1 MEADF
6 SLKIRIY
13 NSLAKYMRETKLQM
27 DGVSARELE
36 ERCFDTIQTSVCDA
50 AMKHI
55 RRDHAYHIQKDT
67 ANVELPV
74 RVNWGGGWTDTPP
87 YCNEN
92 GGIVLN
98 AAIKLNSIY
107 PVQVSIRR
115 LEEYHVEFASEDIG
129 VSAVFTDVAQILD
142 CKNPYDHFALHK
154 AAFIACGLVGEE
166 DAGHSL
172 EELLKR
178 LGGGIYLSTKVVGI
192 PKGSGLGTSSIL
204 AGACVKAIYEFLGE
218 DIEEE
223 GLYDIVL
230 CMEQIMSTGGGWQ
243 DQVGGL
249 CPGIK
254 MITTR
259 AGMEQHIQ
267 VEPLKV
273 PEKAMKE
280 LQERFALIYTGQRRL
295 ARNLLRD
302 VVGNYICGRPE
313 SVQAL
318 EEMQRVAVLMQY
330 ELQKGDIDRFA
341 KLLNRHWELS
351 LQLDGG
357 ATNTCIDQ
365 IFLACEDL
373 IDGKFISGAGG
384 GGFLQ
389 VILKKG
395 VTKEQL
401 NARLYQVFQDAGV
414 SVWASE
420 FV

>member
-1 MEADF
+1 
-6 SLKIRIY
+6 
-13 NSLAKYMRETKLQM
+13 
-27 DGVSARELE
+27 
-36 ERCFDTIQTSVCDA
+36 
-50 AMKHI
+50 
-55 RRDHAYHIQKDT
+55 
-67 ANVELPV
+67 
-74 RVNWGGGWTDTPP
+74 
-87 YCNEN
+87 
-92 GGIVLN
+92 
-98 AAIKLNSIY
+98 
-107 PVQVSIRR
+107 
-115 LEEYHVEFASEDIG
+115 
-129 VSAVFTDVAQILD
+129 
-142 CKNPYDHFALHK
+142 
-154 AAFIACGLVGEE
+154 
-166 DAGHSL
+166 
-172 EELLKR
+172 
-178 LGGGIYLSTKVVGI
+178 
-192 PKGSGLGTSSIL
+192 
-204 AGACVKAIYEFLGE
+204 
-218 DIEEE
+218 
-223 GLYDIVL
+223 
-230 CMEQIMSTGGGWQ
+230 MSTGGGWQ

-254 MITTR
+254 LITTQ

-267 VEPLKV
+267 VAQIEMTARAK
-273 PEKAMKE
+273 KE

-302 VVGNYICGRPE
+302 VVGNYICGRTE

-341 KLLNRHWELS
+341 QLLNRHWELS

-395 VTKEQL
+395 ITKEQL

-414 SVWASE
+414 SVWESE